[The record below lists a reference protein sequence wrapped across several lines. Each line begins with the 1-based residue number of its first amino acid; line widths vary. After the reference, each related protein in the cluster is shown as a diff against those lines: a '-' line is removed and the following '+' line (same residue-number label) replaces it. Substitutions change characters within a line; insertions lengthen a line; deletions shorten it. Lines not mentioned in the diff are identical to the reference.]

1 MVFYMPDSSRRTP
14 LEGMSSS
21 TRADAMTPSEVVAEL
36 DRYIVGQQDAKRA
49 VAVALRNRWRRRQL
63 PRNVADEV
71 LPKNILMIGPTG
83 VGKTEIARRLSR
95 LTGSP
100 FLKVEATKFTEV
112 GYVGRDCESMVR
124 DLVEIAIDII
134 RTERRRDVH
143 AAATRAVED
152 RLLEAIAAAQG
163 TGAADGRSRIE
174 AREEL
179 RRKLRDGELEDLV
192 VTIRVPDESTA
203 AFKIAGA
210 PGMEEIDVRLGEMMP
225 GMFGRREKERRVKV
239 SEARTILQRQEEDA
253 RLDRE
258 AIEKEA
264 VRRVEQTGI
273 LFIDELDKVAAP
285 GGQSHGPDVSRQGVQ
300 RDLLPI
306 VEGTIVQTKHG
317 PVRTDHILFIAAGA
331 FHVARPSDLIPEL
344 QGRFPIRVELDALG
358 REEFVRILT
367 EPESS
372 LIRQYQA
379 LLAVD
384 GVELDVRED
393 AIEEIAAIAD
403 RANALMENIGARR
416 LTTVLER
423 LLEPVL
429 FDAPDRARGKIVID
443 SARVREA
450 LAEVVEQDDLARY
463 VL

>member
-1 MVFYMPDSSRRTP
+1 MPDSSRRPP
-14 LEGMSSS
+14 LEG
-21 TRADAMTPSEVVAEL
+21 TGPTARADAMTPSEVVAAL
-36 DRYIVGQQDAKRA
+36 DRFIVGQNDAKRA

-63 PRNVADEV
+63 PPQAAEEV

-100 FLKVEATKFTEV
+100 FLKIEATKFTEV

-124 DLVEIAIDII
+124 DLVEVAIDIV

-143 AAATRAVED
+143 AAARRAVED

-163 TGAADGRSRIE
+163 VGAGDGRARIE

-179 RRKLRDGELEDLV
+179 RRRLREGELEDLV

-210 PGMEEIDVRLGEMMP
+210 PGMEEIDVRLGEMLP

-253 RLDRE
+253 RLDQE

-285 GGQSHGPDVSRQGVQ
+285 GGQGHGPDVSRQGVQ

-344 QGRFPIRVELDALG
+344 QGRFPIRVELRALG
-358 REEFVRILT
+358 REDFVRILT
-367 EPESS
+367 EPENS

-384 GVELDVRED
+384 GVDLEIRPD
-393 AIEEIAAIAD
+393 AIEEIASIAD
-403 RANALMENIGARR
+403 RANAQMENIGARR
-416 LTTVLER
+416 LTTILER
-423 LLEPVL
+423 LLEPIL
-429 FDAPDRARGKIVID
+429 FDAPDRARGQVVID
-443 SARVREA
+443 AGKVRDA
-450 LAEVVEQDDLARY
+450 LAQVVEKDDLARY

>member
-1 MVFYMPDSSRRTP
+1 MVFYMPDSSHRSP
-14 LEGMSSS
+14 LEGMSVSA
-21 TRADAMTPSEVVAEL
+21 RADAMTPSEVVTEL
-36 DRYIVGQQDAKRA
+36 DRYIVGQGQAKRA

-63 PRNVADEV
+63 PERVAEEV

-95 LTGSP
+95 MTGSP
-100 FLKVEATKFTEV
+100 FLKIEATKYTEV

-124 DLVEIAIDII
+124 DLVEIAIEII
-134 RTERRRDVH
+134 RGERRRDVH

-152 RLLEAIAAAQG
+152 RLLEALAAEQG
-163 TGAADGRSRIE
+163 AGEGRSRIE

-179 RRKLRDGELEDLV
+179 RRRLREGELEEQT

-203 AFKIAGA
+203 AFRIAGA
-210 PGMEEIDVRLGEMMP
+210 PGMDEIDVRLGDMLP

-239 SEARTILQRQEEDA
+239 AEARRILQRLEEDA

-264 VRRVEQTGI
+264 IRRVEQNGI

-285 GGQSHGPDVSRQGVQ
+285 GGQTAGPDVSRQGVQ

-344 QGRFPIRVELDALG
+344 QGRFPIRVELDPLG
-358 REEFVRILT
+358 RAEFVRILT
-367 EPESS
+367 EPENS

-384 GVELDVRED
+384 GVELEITAD

-403 RANALMENIGARR
+403 RANAQMENIGARR

-423 LLEPVL
+423 LLEPIL
-429 FDAPDRARGKIVID
+429 FDAPDRARGAVRVD
-443 SARVREA
+443 AARVREA
-450 LAEVVEQDDLARY
+450 LAEVVEKDDLARY